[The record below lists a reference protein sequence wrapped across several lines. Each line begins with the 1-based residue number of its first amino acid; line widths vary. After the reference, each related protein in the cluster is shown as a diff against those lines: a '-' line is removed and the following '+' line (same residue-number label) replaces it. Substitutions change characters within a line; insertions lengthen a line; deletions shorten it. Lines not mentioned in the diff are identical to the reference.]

1 VQPLHLLKKGHA
13 TCHRADGRR
22 ALSAF
27 NASRPICWQA
37 IRRCQGHPVG
47 GTPAGS
53 AGEHYGCARQ
63 HTVLN
68 ISPTRGFLCTPRIRR
83 SRASGTRRLSR
94 QQALVAPSAIFFMF
108 LGPHVGAQSL
118 CAYPPSVIK
127 GEACDVTHTHAILDS
142 LTHTGSQAIQLT
154 VE

>member
-1 VQPLHLLKKGHA
+1 VQPLHLLKKERA
-13 TCHRADGRR
+13 ACHHADGRR

-27 NASRPICWQA
+27 NVSRPICWQA
-37 IRRCQGHPVG
+37 VRRCQGHPVG
-47 GTPAGS
+47 GTHAGS
-53 AGEHYGCARQ
+53 AGEQYGYARQ

-68 ISPTRGFLCTPRIRR
+68 ISPTRVFLCMPRIHR
-83 SRASGTRRLSR
+83 SRASGMRRLSR
-94 QQALVAPSAIFFMF
+94 QQALVAPSVIFFMF